1 MKDNKTASKKKKQN
15 LRQKRQ
21 EKRKRQRYLRIG
33 AAVIGI
39 SLLLGYFLWPRPQ
52 AQAVNADRLNDDP
65 FIGSINAPVTIVEY
79 GDFGC
84 PSCLAWHEAGI
95 IDRVIATYGDQVR
108 FVWRN
113 FPIITAFSPEA
124 AQSAQCAYDQ
134 DRFWE
139 YHDLLFERGPSF
151 RDKNLKSYAVEL
163 GLDSTAFNQC
173 LDSGQ
178 HQATVD
184 KDLQDAF
191 RRRFRGTPSFLVN
204 DQPLAGPPTFEFLQ
218 SLIDPI
224 LLNNN

>member
-1 MKDNKTASKKKKQN
+1 
-15 LRQKRQ
+15 
-21 EKRKRQRYLRIG
+21 
-33 AAVIGI
+33 
-39 SLLLGYFLWPRPQ
+39 
-52 AQAVNADRLNDDP
+52 
-65 FIGSINAPVTIVEY
+65 
-79 GDFGC
+79 
-84 PSCLAWHEAGI
+84 
-95 IDRVIATYGDQVR
+95 VIATYGDQVR
-108 FVWRN
+108 FVWRD

-124 AQSAQCAYDQ
+124 AQAAQCAYDQ

-204 DQPLAGPPTFEFLQ
+204 DQSLAGPPTFEFLQ

-224 LLNNN
+224 LAAES